1 MYSANSIPEREVIK
15 TFLKHL
21 FNGAIQRDI
30 RVGDTF
36 EVDHAKVLKA
46 CRLKDEIVQ
55 IMYAVCEK
63 HFRMCS

>member
-1 MYSANSIPEREVIK
+1 MYSANSIPEREVIE

-63 HFRMCS
+63 HFGMCS